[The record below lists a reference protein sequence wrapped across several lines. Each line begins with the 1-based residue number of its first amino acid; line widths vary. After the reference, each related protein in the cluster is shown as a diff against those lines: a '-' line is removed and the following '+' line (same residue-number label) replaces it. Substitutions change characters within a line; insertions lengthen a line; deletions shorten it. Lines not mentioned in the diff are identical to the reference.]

1 MSTSS
6 SVTGSSI
13 TATSYATSDVSSID
27 WSGLIDEL
35 YAAKMSATTVYED
48 KISANDAKISAYN
61 EAVDLLTTLQGAAST
76 LRAVTDSSASDTDV
90 FLGRSAYLT
99 GTGGANAGSVATVS
113 AETGTALG
121 SYTLTVEQLATG
133 QKVASGDFASSTAA
147 LGLSGTFTLGVE
159 GGEGATFAVT
169 EDMSLSRI
177 AATIN
182 QGSTASGVRASVLK
196 VSDSSY
202 QLILSTIDTGK
213 AISVSDDDGLLDD
226 LGILDGDGSFAD
238 ELQGARQAI
247 FTFDGVTITRSS
259 NEVDDV
265 IDGLTLYLGGTTGEG
280 QSVNVEVG
288 QDLTEIKSA
297 VVSFVDAYNAYRTW
311 ALSQQQ
317 VTSGGG
323 ASSSAVLFGDSTLRS
338 INQQIA
344 SALAFSLDDVSM
356 SSIGLSFDSNNN
368 LELDE
373 ATLNKVL
380 NQDVDIVQ
388 RLFSYSFES
397 SSEDLGILYRG
408 SNAPSTFTLD
418 ISVGED
424 GAISGVTVDGQS
436 GLFTV
441 TATGHGLKG
450 VAGTA
455 YEGYTFVFTGS
466 SSQTITV
473 KQAAGIAEQMFNV
486 TKNATSASSGSIY
499 TVLSN
504 LTDKNG
510 AYQDQI
516 ERITDRADTYK
527 TNMTARYSRIQ
538 AKILKAQAILSY
550 LNALMDSQN
559 NN

>member
-6 SVTGSSI
+6 SITGSSI
-13 TATSYATSDVSSID
+13 TATSYASSDVSSID
-27 WSGLIDEL
+27 WSGLIEEL
-35 YAAKMSATTVYED
+35 YTAKMSATTVYED
-48 KISANDAKISAYN
+48 KISANETKISAYN
-61 EAVDLLTTLQGAAST
+61 EAIDLLTTLQSAASN
-76 LRAVTDSSASDTDV
+76 LRAVTDSTAGDTDV

-99 GTGGANAGSVATVS
+99 GTGGASASAVATVS
-113 AETGTALG
+113 ADTGTAIG
-121 SYTLTVEQLATG
+121 TYTLTVEQLATG
-133 QKVASGDFASSTAA
+133 HKVASGDFVSSTTA
-147 LGLSGTFTLGVE
+147 LGLSGAFSLGIDGEDGSTFTIN
-159 GGEGATFAVT
+159 
-169 EDMSLSRI
+169 EDMSLSQI

-196 VSDSSY
+196 VSDTSY
-202 QLILSTIDTGK
+202 QLVLSTVDTGE
-213 AISVSDDDGLLDD
+213 AISVSDDDGLLAD
-226 LGILDGDGSFAD
+226 LGILDDDGGFAD
-238 ELQGARQAI
+238 ELQGAQQAV

-265 IDGLTLYLGGTTGEG
+265 IDGLTLYLSGTTGEG
-280 QSVNVEVG
+280 QAVNLEID
-288 QDLTEIKSA
+288 QDLSGIKSA

-323 ASSSAVLFGDSTLRS
+323 ASSSSVLFGDSTLRS

-344 SALAFSLDDVSM
+344 SALAFSVDNVSM
-356 SSIGLSFDSNNN
+356 SSIGLSFDSDNN

-380 NQDVDIVQ
+380 NQNADIVQ
-388 RLFSYSFES
+388 QLFSYSYES
-397 SSEDLGILYRG
+397 SSDDLGVLYRG
-408 SNAPSTFTLD
+408 SGAPSTFTLD
-418 ISVGED
+418 ISVDED
-424 GAISGVTVDGQS
+424 GNISGVTVDGQS

-455 YEGYTFVFTGS
+455 YEGYTFVFTGN
-466 SSQTITV
+466 SSQTVTV
-473 KQAAGIAEQMFNV
+473 KQNAGIAEQMFNV
-486 TKNATSASSGSIY
+486 TKNAASASSGSIY

-504 LTDKNG
+504 LTDKND

-516 ERITDRADTYK
+516 DRISDRADTYK

-550 LNALMDSQN
+550 LNALMDAQN